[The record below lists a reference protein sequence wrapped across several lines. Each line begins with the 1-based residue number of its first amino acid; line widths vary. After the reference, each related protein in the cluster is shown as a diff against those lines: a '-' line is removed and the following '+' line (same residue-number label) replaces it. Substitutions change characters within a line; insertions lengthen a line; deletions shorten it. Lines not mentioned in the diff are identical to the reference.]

1 MQWLSTGMQVDEAL
15 KVRIEDVQRR
25 RAKPPQR
32 PTDRLFIMVKGGK
45 LGYLDKPTKMVG
57 LVDAVRAF
65 ERLKLLTPNVQ
76 PKAFLFPVVNPRNT
90 VHHLLEAAGLRLDE
104 DGQKRTSKSFRH
116 TFIMT
121 RLLSGVSVFTIA
133 RNYRTSV
140 KMIERHYGSHLN
152 AWMQEDEMTKMF

>member
-1 MQWLSTGMQVDEAL
+1 
-15 KVRIEDVQRR
+15 
-25 RAKPPQR
+25 
-32 PTDRLFIMVKGGK
+32 MVKGGK
-45 LGYLDKPTKMVG
+45 LGYLNKPTKMVG

-65 ERLKLLTPNVQ
+65 ERLKLLTPNAQ
-76 PKAFLFPVVNPRNT
+76 AKDLLFPVNPREAI
-90 VHHLLEAAGLRLDE
+90 HQILEGAGLRLDE